1 MTSTRVEVPGGHLR
15 VQQDGVGEGAV
26 VLLHAGVT
34 DHRMWDG
41 VAGVLGRA
49 HRVVRYD
56 LRGFGE
62 SSPATRPFRHV
73 DDLFTVMDACGVKEA
88 VLVGAS
94 YGGKVAL
101 EAAAVRPGRVRGL
114 VLLAP
119 PRPGHDWSGAM
130 ERYAE
135 AEEAALGAGDLGAA
149 VQVSMDMWVRG
160 PDRAWDGRLREHA
173 EAVRESM
180 RVALAHQKHAEEY
193 EEDLD
198 PAVDEDLAKIDV
210 PVVVGIGTS
219 DVGDFQQIA
228 EHLAS
233 TLPNAELVHFPDTG
247 HLIAL
252 ERPDETS
259 DLISAFISRTPITAR
274 SSSPAPQV

>member
-1 MTSTRVEVPGGHLR
+1 VTSTRIEVSGGHLR

-34 DHRMWDG
+34 DHQVWDG
-41 VAGVLGRA
+41 VAGVLGHG

-62 SSPATRPFRHV
+62 SSPATQPFRHV
-73 DDLFTVMDACGVKEA
+73 DDLFAVMDACGVEEA

-101 EAAAVRPGRVRGL
+101 EAAVLSPGRVRGL

-119 PRPGHDWSGAM
+119 PRPGHDWSEAM

-135 AEEAALGAGDLGAA
+135 AEEAALGAGDLDAA
-149 VQVSMDMWVRG
+149 VQVNMDMWIRG
-160 PDRAWDGRLREHA
+160 SGRAWDGTLREHA

-180 RVALAHQKHAEEY
+180 RVALTNQEYAEEY

-198 PAVDEDLAKIDV
+198 LAVDEDLAKIVV
-210 PVVVGIGTS
+210 PAVVGIGTS

-228 EHLAS
+228 EYLAS
-233 TLPNAELVHFPDTG
+233 TLPNAELVQFPDTG

-252 ERPDETS
+252 ERPNETA
-259 DLISAFISRTPITAR
+259 DLISAFTSRL
-274 SSSPAPQV
+274 PAV